1 MCDLMCVV
9 RLVRLLPPLCHA
21 PPPCPLFVQGCVLL
35 TRQVDQPGIVASIST
50 LLANDSCNIN
60 FMTVGRTGKNM
71 EAIMAIGIDQVGGCG
86 GGGPGC
92 CVSIDQVAP
101 DEM

>member
-1 MCDLMCVV
+1 MCVV

-71 EAIMAIGIDQVGGCG
+71 EAIMAIGIDQVGAGL
-86 GGGPGC
+86 PGC
-92 CVSIDQVAP
+92 CYNQPGSSG
-101 DEM
+101 